1 MTVVEF
7 NSTRLN
13 HLDENR
19 AQPYSRAYDQC
30 RDHPDCSPPPYHCG
44 MGGHLRLRF
53 QPLPPDPVRGTS
65 FQTSA
70 I

>member
-19 AQPYSRAYDQC
+19 ARPYSRAYDQR
-30 RDHPDCSPPPYHCG
+30 RDHPDCSPPPYRCG

-65 FQTSA
+65 FRTSA